1 MATNSQGKDMH
12 NESIGC
18 SVNECKFHCEND
30 NYCTLNQINVTK
42 HEPVAT
48 TIACTDCGS
57 FMK

>member
-1 MATNSQGKDMH
+1 MVTNARAQDMH

-18 SVNECKFHCEND
+18 TVNECKFHCKND

-42 HEPVAT
+42 HEPIAN
-48 TIACTDCGS
+48 TIECTDCGS